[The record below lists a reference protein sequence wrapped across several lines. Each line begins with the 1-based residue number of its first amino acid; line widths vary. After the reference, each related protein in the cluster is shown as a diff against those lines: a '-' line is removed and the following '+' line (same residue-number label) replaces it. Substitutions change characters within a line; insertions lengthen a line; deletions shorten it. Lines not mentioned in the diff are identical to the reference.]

1 MEITK
6 FPGTMVCQ
14 NLGYRRFVYGPL
26 AWEEA
31 FMEMAFIEPL
41 YRVANT
47 RPRKKFEHRCIVV
60 DPLLLHPVQRLMQPH
75 KISSQ
80 NKTRTGGIDTFTLE
94 RAIADHLVIGHADGV
109 DWG

>member
-1 MEITK
+1 MEITG
-6 FPGTMVCQ
+6 FPGVMVCQ
-14 NLGYRRFVYGPL
+14 GLGHQHFNHVHMAGEKTL
-26 AWEEA
+26 L
-31 FMEMAFIEPL
+31 EMAFIEPL
-41 YRVANT
+41 YRMANS
-47 RPRKKFEHRCIVV
+47 RPRQEFEHRCIVV

-94 RAIADHLVIGHADGV
+94 RAIADHPVIGHADGV